1 MRPLR
6 RTHGC
11 CRQRRQAR
19 QGGSAA
25 ALAGGPSGRHPAQRW
40 HLPRVPGRALRSATQ
55 CSGCAPQPAQAV
67 TARHARLEHGA
78 IAPQQALTQAPEF
91 SKRVQCPGLARSV
104 ALESAP
110 AGAAAQPQRAG
121 ARPRLRYWKYACM
134 AQVAYA
140 RQAHHRELAEWL
152 SVTAGTPELV
162 LQSRLPAVF
171 HIMNS

>member
-121 ARPRLRYWKYACM
+121 ARPRLRYWITGSTPAWPRLRM
-134 AQVAYA
+134 QD
-140 RQAHHRELAEWL
+140 RLTTGSWL
-152 SVTAGTPELV
+152 NGCLSPPA
-162 LQSRLPAVF
+162 LQSLCFRADFQLYF
-171 HIMNS
+171 IL